1 MVPHLNSSHIPLPAL
16 RSSSSPGVSVATTQ
30 TRLPDSFATIHHTS
44 SQPRRRPPHQ
54 SKLDSSPY
62 SITHRRLLQRPAA
75 AGKSAFGSL
84 QAADVHAPIV
94 HKAVCQ
100 RPDSDS
106 LVRTYSSTRLL
117 LCTGVVCVVALRCA
131 RPRYLDWEG
140 DCGPEGPEGWKGAG
154 RYMKAFGRSATHPCG
169 DHWPRIFFFLEISW
183 NLRPRCGF
191 ASSW

>member
-1 MVPHLNSSHIPLPAL
+1 VWRPRKPGFLIPSLPSTTPHLSLVAALPTRASSTARPTASPTAASSSAQPRQESPRLALCRPLTSTL
-16 RSSSSPGVSVATTQ
+16 RSC
-30 TRLPDSFATIHHTS
+30 TRLSASAQTPIPWFGPTAA
-44 SQPRRRPPHQ
+44 RVFCCA
-54 SKLDSSPY
+54 
-62 SITHRRLLQRPAA
+62 PA
-75 AGKSAFGSL
+75 SCEVL
-84 QAADVHAPIV
+84 
-94 HKAVCQ
+94 
-100 RPDSDS
+100 
-106 LVRTYSSTRLL
+106 
-117 LCTGVVCVVALRCA
+117 CVVALRCA